1 WRAPRSPPW
10 SCATTGASTCASRR
24 TGPLTSSTSIP
35 TAICRMHPADS
46 PAPVAP
52 PVSGTMNWSGASW
65 TSLSRDA
72 PMRIRSLLPSDRA
85 QLIDIVSQGAGFR
98 SAEIECAI
106 ELLDAALAPA
116 ERDENDGYEARAAVT
131 DESGPDERVLGY
143 ACFGATP
150 MTEATFD
157 LYWLVVAEAARGQ
170 GIGAGLMAGLE
181 AELKQR
187 GGRIIRVET
196 SSLEGQG
203 GARRFYEKTGFRL
216 AGSIPAF
223 YREGD
228 DLLVFAK
235 VL

>member
-1 WRAPRSPPW
+1 
-10 SCATTGASTCASRR
+10 
-24 TGPLTSSTSIP
+24 
-35 TAICRMHPADS
+35 M
-46 PAPVAP
+46 
-52 PVSGTMNWSGASW
+52 
-65 TSLSRDA
+65 
-72 PMRIRSLLPSDRA
+72 PSDRA

-116 ERDENDGYEARAAVT
+116 EPDQDDEGYEARVAVT
-131 DESGPDERVLGY
+131 DESGPGERVLGY

-157 LYWLVVAEAARGQ
+157 LYWLVVAQDTRGQ
-170 GIGAGLMAGLE
+170 GIGAGLMAAVE

-187 GGRIIRVET
+187 GGRIVRVET

-216 AGSIPAF
+216 AGSIPGF